1 MSLVSVIMPYYKKKL
16 YIEDSIKSILNQTYQ
31 KFEIILVNDE
41 KENATREYLKKLINN
56 DSRIKLINNEKNL
69 GAGASRN
76 KAISFANGDY
86 LAFCDCD
93 DLWKENKLERQLRF
107 MKDSNTD
114 FSFTDYEIINEN
126 GKKIGFRKAEKI
138 VKLNKLLKS
147 CDIGLSTVILSKKFF
162 VDKKFQFAT
171 IKTKEDF
178 VLWIKL
184 LENNVKMLGL
194 NETLTYWR
202 KTKGSLSSSTLQ
214 KLFDGYKVYRL
225 YVRFSVIK
233 SLVYLFI
240 LSINFLLKK

>member
-56 DSRIKLINNEKNL
+56 DSRIKLINNKKNL
-69 GAGASRN
+69 GAGACRN

-86 LAFCDCD
+86 IAFCDCD
-93 DLWKENKLERQLRF
+93 DLWKENKLEKQLRF
-107 MKDSNTD
+107 MKEFNTD
-114 FSFTDYEIINEN
+114 FSFTDYEIIDEN

-138 VKLNKLLKS
+138 VNLNKLLKS

-162 VDKKFQFAT
+162 DDRKFQFAT

-184 LENNVKMLGL
+184 SENNVKMLGL

-214 KLFDGYKVYRL
+214 KLSDGYKVYRL
-225 YVRFSVIK
+225 YLRFSVIK
-233 SLVYLFI
+233 SLAYVLI

>member
-1 MSLVSVIMPYYKKKL
+1 
-16 YIEDSIKSILNQTYQ
+16 
-31 KFEIILVNDE
+31 
-41 KENATREYLKKLINN
+41 
-56 DSRIKLINNEKNL
+56 
-69 GAGASRN
+69 
-76 KAISFANGDY
+76 
-86 LAFCDCD
+86 
-93 DLWKENKLERQLRF
+93 

-138 VKLNKLLKS
+138 VNLNKLLKS

-162 VDKKFQFAT
+162 DDRKFQFAT

-184 LENNVKMLGL
+184 LRKQCKNVRFKWDTNLL
-194 NETLTYWR
+194 E

-214 KLFDGYKVYRL
+214 KLSDGYKVYRL
-225 YVRFSVIK
+225 YLRFSVIK
-233 SLVYLFI
+233 SLAYVLI